1 MNMVVAVQH
10 TTNRARPSYLSPLP
24 APSTA
29 ATVAAGLDRVGTMT
43 AIGRGRTLIVEGD
56 PAEHVFKVVEGAL
69 RAVRLLP
76 DGRRYIT
83 EFFLPGDY
91 IGLAEGGVYSQ
102 SIEAVSEAKLAKYA
116 RRRFDAFLDADPR
129 AGKHFFGLVCGELS
143 AAQERLLLLGRKSAV
158 ERIATFLLAT
168 ADRKSADASHV
179 ELLMSRSD
187 IADYLGLTNETVS
200 RVLTQLR
207 TDGVIETPSV
217 NHVVFTDR
225 DALEDIS
232 SGE

>member
-1 MNMVVAVQH
+1 MNTAFAVQH
-10 TTNRARPSYLSPLP
+10 TMNRARPSYLTPLP
-24 APSTA
+24 TPSPA
-29 ATVAAGLDRVGTMT
+29 ATVAAGLDRVGTLT

-83 EFFLPGDY
+83 EFLLPGDY
-91 IGLAEGGVYSQ
+91 IGLAENGTYSQ
-102 SIEAVSEAKLAKYA
+102 SIEAVSEAKLVKYA
-116 RRRFDAFLDADPR
+116 RRRFEAFLDTDPR

-143 AAQERLLLLGRKSAV
+143 ATQERLLLLGRKTAL

-168 ADRKSADASHV
+168 ADRNSVDATEV
-179 ELLMSRSD
+179 ELPMSRSD
-187 IADYLGLTNETVS
+187 IADYLGLTIETVS

-207 TDGVIETPSV
+207 SNGVIALPSA
-217 NHVVFTDR
+217 NRVVFADR